1 MYRLELPSEQAVDES
16 NSSKSGCVRSLIGA
30 PFFERPLHLLA
41 LFAARTNVSSE
52 VEFIR
57 QGSDLV
63 IVVAFV
69 EAEILSGFGRWFGSG
84 NWDVFER
91 LPRHFEVVPVCGCG
105 AGRRPRRSILGGA
118 DRATRRSIRR
128 WIQFWPTTG
137 APTYAAAPSSGLGA
151 EFWQTT
157 VGASTVSSMPSA
169 IASSTFSIH

>member
-16 NSSKSGCVRSLIGA
+16 DSSKSGCVRSLIGA

-69 EAEILSGFGRWFGSG
+69 EAEILWGFGRWFRSVH
-84 NWDVFER
+84 WDAFER
-91 LPRHFEVVPVCGCG
+91 LPRHFEVVPVGSIDGEANWNTTRFNQDASLGSQLGPVGRIG
-105 AGRRPRRSILGGA
+105 AGCDG
-118 DRATRRSIRR
+118 
-128 WIQFWPTTG
+128 
-137 APTYAAAPSSGLGA
+137 
-151 EFWQTT
+151 
-157 VGASTVSSMPSA
+157 
-169 IASSTFSIH
+169 